1 MSEEPKSK
9 STMKQKAA
17 REGKELL
24 ILFVYLGFFFC
35 ALVTYKTLLLKGYE
49 KVSLDYGFALINAL
63 VIAKVILLGDF
74 VKAVH
79 KYESRPLIVSVLY
92 KAFLYGLLV
101 FAFHLV
107 EEVVKELIHHGD
119 IGKAFHEVQID
130 QLAIRCLIIFCT
142 FLSLFG
148 FRELR
153 RAIGEEEFSNMVLRT
168 SGTAKAAKVDL

>member
-1 MSEEPKSK
+1 MADETVPKK
-9 STMKQKAA
+9 TMKQKAA
-17 REGKELL
+17 HEGKELL
-24 ILFVYLGFFFC
+24 ILTVYLGFFFC

-79 KYESRPLIVSVLY
+79 KYESRPLILSIFY

-101 FAFHLV
+101 FAFHII
-107 EEVVKELIHHGD
+107 EEIVKELIHHGD
-119 IGKAFHEVQID
+119 IAKAFQEVKLD
-130 QLAIRCLIIFCT
+130 QTAIRCLIIFGT
-142 FLSLFG
+142 FLPLFA

-153 RAIGEEEFSNMVLRT
+153 RVIGEEEFHHMVLH
-168 SGTAKAAKVDL
+168 SGGTAKAKS

>member
-1 MSEEPKSK
+1 MADETEPKK
-9 STMKQKAA
+9 TMKQKAA
-17 REGKELL
+17 HEGKELL

-49 KVSLDYGFALINAL
+49 NVSLDYGFALINAL
-63 VIAKVILLGDF
+63 VIAKVILMGDF

-79 KYESRPLIVSVLY
+79 KYESRPLILSVFY

-101 FAFHLV
+101 FAFHIV
-107 EEVVKELIHHGD
+107 EELVKEFIHHGD
-119 IGKAFHEVQID
+119 IGKAFHEVQLD
-130 QLAIRCLIIFCT
+130 QTAIRCLIIFCT

-153 RAIGEEEFSNMVLRT
+153 RAIGEEEFHNMVLRT
-168 SGTAKAAKVDL
+168 SGSAKAKP